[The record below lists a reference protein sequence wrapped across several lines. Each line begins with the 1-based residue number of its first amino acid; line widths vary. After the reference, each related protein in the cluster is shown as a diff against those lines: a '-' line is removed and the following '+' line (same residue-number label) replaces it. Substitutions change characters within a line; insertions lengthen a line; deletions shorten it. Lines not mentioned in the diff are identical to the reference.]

1 MVSLP
6 FILFWSVGMILQ
18 IQVDYLIKLGLFVV
32 IYVYTNVVSEFVF
45 DDRLFRYF
53 FYKYFSKYQTR
64 LISNWLF
71 LEFSP
76 HLVRK
81 FLKFVLAQNSRILNF
96 FVNFKFKISR
106 K

>member
-1 MVSLP
+1 MKIYLLISFFLNKNEHLFFIKLLFQVKNVFMVSLP

-53 FYKYFSKYQTR
+53 
-64 LISNWLF
+64 L
-71 LEFSP
+71 
-76 HLVRK
+76 
-81 FLKFVLAQNSRILNF
+81 
-96 FVNFKFKISR
+96 
-106 K
+106 